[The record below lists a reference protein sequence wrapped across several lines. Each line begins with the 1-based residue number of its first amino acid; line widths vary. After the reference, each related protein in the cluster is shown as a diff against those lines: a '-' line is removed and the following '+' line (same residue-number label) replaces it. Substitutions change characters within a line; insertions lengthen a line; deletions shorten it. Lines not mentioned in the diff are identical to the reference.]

1 MAPLHHSDEQT
12 FGVERPLQYGLQ
24 EAVRGDLYHYGAG
37 GNVLERLLEEHRTD
51 KVVDVVVGRGVAG
64 EVRVPAR
71 LRDGA
76 ADPTGGPR
84 SVLLDHLGGVG

>member
-12 FGVERPLQYGLQ
+12 LGVERSLQYRLQ
-24 EAVRGDLYHYGAG
+24 EAVRGDLYHHGAD

-51 KVVDVVVGRGVAG
+51 KVVNVVVGRGVAG
-64 EVRVPAR
+64 EVGVPAR

-84 SVLLDHLGGVG
+84 SVLLDHLRGGR